1 MNKNGNPQAFTFR
14 PNGDPIRIDVLDVVQ
29 NSYLFFDEFHVS
41 YSENWVSKRFRIY
54 QDDQKIEVSWTVGPI
69 PVEDLVGKEVI
80 TRMCNRAIRSNGTF
94 FTDSNGRQMM
104 ERRRDERPS
113 YEIDPDTETVS
124 QDYYPVTAMI
134 SLGDDLEEMVVLTD
148 RAQGGSSLEDGCIEL
163 MLHRQKSKS

>member
-1 MNKNGNPQAFTFR
+1 M
-14 PNGDPIRIDVLDVVQ
+14 LDVVQ

-41 YSENWVSKRFRIY
+41 YSEDWVSKRFRIY

-80 TRMCNRAIRSNGTF
+80 ARMCNRAIRSNGTF

-163 MLHRQKSKS
+163 MLHRHRKINKFWE